1 MRMIPLFAAVAHHP
15 CLAIHVAVVGI
26 AEVDLRAPVAAL
38 VLLVAGMAV
47 LAEAYLLLRYWQ
59 LDLGKLGL
67 LLGLE
72 RQLELAAQLQRSNVA
87 ALARIDQ
94 LLLLDLPLALVV
106 GASVLVVAVLKL
118 VFGICVIR
126 RNKAGLVSQLY
137 V

>member
-1 MRMIPLFAAVAHHP
+1 MVPLLAAVAHHP
-15 CLAIHVAVVGI
+15 SLAIHVAVIGI

-38 VLLVAGMAV
+38 VLPVAGVAV
-47 LAEAYLLLRYWQ
+47 LAEAHFLLRYWQ

-87 ALARIDQ
+87 ALARIDE

-118 VFGICVIR
+118 VFGICEIR
-126 RNKAGLVSQLY
+126 RNRAG
-137 V
+137 